1 MTIAIIPARGGSKR
15 IPRKNIK
22 LFRGKPIIQYSIEAA
37 KDSGLFQRIIVSTDD
52 SEIAT
57 IANLCGAETPFI
69 RPQELA
75 NDYADT
81 ISVMAHAVK
90 SCISMGLEF
99 DIACC
104 IYPCAPFIR
113 VEDLSNSL
121 LAMKDVDAEFCFPL
135 THYQSPIQRALKLD
149 GVGRVSPFYPEF
161 QATRTQDLSPAY
173 YDAGQFYWG
182 KTEAWL
188 SGKPI
193 HSNGFAYL
201 IPSWRVVDI
210 DTADDWD
217 RAEMMATFL

>member
-22 LFRGKPIIQYSIEAA
+22 LFRGKPIIQYSIQAA
-37 KDSGLFQRIIVSTDD
+37 KDSGLFEHIVVSTDD

-57 IANLCGAETPFI
+57 IANQCGAETPFI

-75 NDYADT
+75 DDYSDT
-81 ISVMAHAVK
+81 VSVMVHGIK
-90 SCISMGLEF
+90 SCISLGWEF
-99 DIACC
+99 SFACC

-113 VEDLSNSL
+113 VEDISNSL
-121 LAMKDVDAEFCFPL
+121 AAMNSVDAEFCFPL
-135 THYQSPIQRALKLD
+135 AHFQSPIQRALKID
-149 GVGRVSPFYPEF
+149 GVGRISPFYPEF
-161 QATRTQDLSPAY
+161 EATRTQDLSPAY

-193 HSNGFAYL
+193 HSHGLGFL
-201 IPSWRVVDI
+201 IPSWRAVDI
-210 DTADDWD
+210 DTIDDWD
-217 RAEMMATFL
+217 RAEIMTAFV